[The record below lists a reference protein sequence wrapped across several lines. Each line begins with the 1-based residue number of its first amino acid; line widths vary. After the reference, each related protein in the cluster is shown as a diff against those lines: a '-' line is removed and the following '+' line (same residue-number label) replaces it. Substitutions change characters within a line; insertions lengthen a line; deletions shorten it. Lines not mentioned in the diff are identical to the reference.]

1 MKTIA
6 DVIAEQ
12 TFFQGLDQDSLD
24 FVAGC
29 GRNVHYADGDRI
41 LTQGEPAQTFYL
53 LRSGSVALSFYV
65 PGRGATIIDTL
76 GSGDVLGWSWLFEPY
91 RWQFDAEAREDVAA
105 VAFDG
110 VCLRNKCDSDARLGY
125 VLVQRFAKVML
136 TRLQSVRMR
145 MLDIYGSSAPR

>member
-6 DVIAEQ
+6 ELLAEQ
-12 TFFQGLDQDSLD
+12 TFFQGLDQDRLN

-29 GRNVHYADGDRI
+29 GRNVHFADGDRI
-41 LTQGEPAQTFYL
+41 LTQGEPADTFYV

-65 PGRGATIIDTL
+65 PGRGGVIIDTIN
-76 GSGDVLGWSWLFEPY
+76 GGDVLGWSWLFEPY

-110 VCLRNKCDSDARLGY
+110 ICLRTKCDDDAQLGY
-125 VLVQRFAKVML
+125 LLVQRFAKVML
-136 TRLQSVRMR
+136 ARLQSVRMR
-145 MLDIYGSSAPR
+145 MLDIYGPSTPS

>member
-29 GRNVHYADGDRI
+29 GRNVHYAAGDRI

-53 LRSGSVALSFYV
+53 LRSGSAVSYTHL
-65 PGRGATIIDTL
+65 TL
-76 GSGDVLGWSWLFEPY
+76 AN
-91 RWQFDAEAREDVAA
+91 R
-105 VAFDG
+105 
-110 VCLRNKCDSDARLGY
+110 C
-125 VLVQRFAKVML
+125 
-136 TRLQSVRMR
+136 TRT
-145 MLDIYGSSAPR
+145 